1 MRIVYAIAIA
11 LIAASVAAADSQS
24 PEFGMYQSTDQG
36 FMMQDGELVEQ
47 TVDRSFRVGLPPQDS
62 SIILFLADTDGDGDY
77 QDETV
82 KEHSG
87 RWYAEGVQ
95 WKMRNTMVAD
105 MSYMPDTQRYL
116 LVLYNTETDEEAVI
130 IMRRVERW

>member
-11 LIAASVAAADSQS
+11 LMVTSVAAADPQS
-24 PEFGMYQSTDQG
+24 PEYGMYQSTDQG

-62 SIILFLADTDGDGDY
+62 SIILFLSDTDGDGDY

-82 KEHSG
+82 KEHSS
-87 RWYAEGVQ
+87 RWYAKGVQ
-95 WKMRNTMVAD
+95 WKMKGMVAD

-116 LVLYNTETDEEAVI
+116 LVLYNTEIDEEAGI